1 MNKDTALI
9 LMDIQ
14 MPEMDGFEATRKI
27 LEINP
32 KVPIIA
38 QTAFSYSE
46 EKKRILSLGCVD
58 YVSKP
63 IDKNILYKKMANILT
78 PINEKQ

>member
-1 MNKDTALI
+1 
-9 LMDIQ
+9 
-14 MPEMDGFEATRKI
+14 
-27 LEINP
+27 LEIDP

-58 YVSKP
+58 YISKP
-63 IDKNILYKKMANILT
+63 IDKNILYKKMAKILNPVEET
-78 PINEKQ
+78 IK